1 MQNDAGLFLVGR
13 MRSTGHP
20 QAWQRINEV
29 VSEIFYLF
37 KNNPPAAE
45 FLDDPNKKTVKTM
58 LSEYLAMTPRDD
70 EKASGHLQIFSA
82 SSAPAALV
90 MLYMSSHRPNK
101 AAADEAIK
109 HFITNSKNNLPK
121 QTYHECVP
129 IVLEFCKLLK
139 GAAGIDDPLYCL
151 CRSSLGG
158 MVEFIEVGQ
167 KKGLIGIPDIF
178 HFVTELAAKIS
189 RDLVLST
196 ETMPFP
202 GPLLGDINDFS
213 SFVASVRNGI
223 MGNVGFRGPILVP
236 LSEDHRGLPH
246 CCADEIIILHGIF
259 NDLLNK
265 LERCLEKVEDHI
277 NSDSKKDTGSLC
289 IGACHYLA
297 ILKELNNISKL
308 YSGCEGLF
316 WETMKRR
323 KGAFCYLIVKCAK
336 RSEDHNWILECKEVT
351 NFEARRHLAMM
362 MLPEVKDEY
371 GELHEMLIDRSH
383 LLAESFEYIARAD
396 ADSLRAG
403 LFMEFKN
410 EEATGPGVLREWF
423 FLVCQA
429 IFNPQNA
436 LFVACPNDRRRFF
449 PNPGMDPL
457 FSYNNSCNCV

>member
-1 MQNDAGLFLVGR
+1 MQNDAGLHLVGR

-20 QAWQRINEV
+20 QAWQLINEV
-29 VSEIFYLF
+29 VSFIFYLY
-37 KNNPPAAE
+37 KNNPTEAE
-45 FLDDPNKKTVKTM
+45 LQIFPSPNKSVKSKLAQY
-58 LSEYLAMTPRDD
+58 LSMTPRDD
-70 EKASGHLQIFSA
+70 EQASGHLQIFSA

-90 MLYMSSHRPNK
+90 MLYMSSHRSNR
-101 AAADEAIK
+101 AQADEAIR
-109 HFITNSKNNLPK
+109 HFITSSKNNLPK
-121 QTYHECVP
+121 QTHQECAP
-129 IVLEFCKLLK
+129 IILEFCKLLK
-139 GAAGIDDPLYCL
+139 GAAGIDDPLYSL

-158 MVEFIEVGQ
+158 MVEFIEVGK
-167 KKGLIGIPDIF
+167 KKGLIGVPDIF
-178 HFVTELAAKIS
+178 PFVKELAAKIS
-189 RDLVLST
+189 LDLVLST
-196 ETMPFP
+196 EIIMPFP
-202 GPLLGDINDFS
+202 GPSLGYINDFS

-223 MGNVGFRGPILVP
+223 IGNIGFCGPIQVP
-236 LSEDHRGLPH
+236 FSEDLRRLPH
-246 CCADEIIILHGIF
+246 SCAEEIIILHDIF
-259 NDLLNK
+259 DDLLNK
-265 LERCLEKVEDHI
+265 LDRCLEKVEDHM
-277 NSDSKKDTGSLC
+277 NNASKKDTDTLC
-289 IGACHYLA
+289 IGSCHYLA

-351 NFEARRHLAMM
+351 NFEARRHLAILI
-362 MLPEVKDEY
+362 LPEVKDEY

-383 LLAESFEYIARAD
+383 LLAESFEYIAHAD

-429 IFNPQNA
+429 IFNPENA
-436 LFVACPNDRRRFF
+436 LFVPCPNDRRRFF

-457 FSYNNSCNCV
+457 VS